1 MDRRGDQAKETEKG
15 GAIKQKRQK
24 KPLGEACFSE
34 AGDGSLLAE
43 EALGSGQA
51 EKGRQAVWDPEQGE
65 RDPLRR
71 FSSSIAS
78 QPLVP

>member
-1 MDRRGDQAKETEKG
+1 M
-15 GAIKQKRQK
+15 KQRRQK

-34 AGDGSLLAE
+34 ERDGSLLVE
-43 EALGSGQA
+43 EVLGSGQT
-51 EKGRQAVWDPEQGE
+51 EKGRQAVWNSEKGE